1 MPDKPISAAIGG
13 LKKRVVP
20 LTYRFVFIINQRQ
33 DYGIFNAMLFL
44 KGILIGLLIAIP
56 VGPVGI
62 LCVHRVIA
70 KGRLA
75 GLFSGLGAA
84 AADGLYGAIAAFGL
98 TLISDFLIGC
108 SFWIRL
114 FGGIFIVFIG
124 ARMYFTRPATD
135 IEDDIPNTLG
145 RDFLSTFIITVTN
158 PMTIMG
164 FLAIFA
170 GFNLINSQ
178 RGFLDASILVAGV
191 VAGSGIWWLALIIIF
206 GFIRSKFEF
215 SYLNAVNKIAGAL
228 IVLLG
233 IASMIVQHNIS
244 PSQKN
249 HALPAIEQ
257 AKDR

>member
-1 MPDKPISAAIGG
+1 
-13 LKKRVVP
+13 
-20 LTYRFVFIINQRQ
+20 
-33 DYGIFNAMLFL
+33 MLFL
-44 KGILIGLLIAIP
+44 KGIFIGLLIAIP

-84 AADGLYGAIAAFGL
+84 AADGLYGAVAAFGL

-114 FGGIFIVFIG
+114 IGGAFIVFIG
-124 ARMYFTRPATD
+124 VRMYFSKPVID
-135 IEDDIPNTLG
+135 IEDDIPNTLF
-145 RDFLSTFIITVTN
+145 RDFLSTFIITITN

-170 GFNLINSQ
+170 GLNLIDPQ
-178 RGFLDASILVAGV
+178 RGYMDASILVSGV
-191 VAGSGIWWLALIIIF
+191 VAGSGIWWLTLVVIF
-206 GFIRSKFEF
+206 GFVRSKIDF
-215 SYLNAVNKIAGAL
+215 SYLAAANKIVGII

-233 IASMIVQHNIS
+233 FATMVIEHKMS
-244 PSQKN
+244 PSKKN
-249 HALPAIEQ
+249 PDAAAIESP
-257 AKDR
+257 KNR